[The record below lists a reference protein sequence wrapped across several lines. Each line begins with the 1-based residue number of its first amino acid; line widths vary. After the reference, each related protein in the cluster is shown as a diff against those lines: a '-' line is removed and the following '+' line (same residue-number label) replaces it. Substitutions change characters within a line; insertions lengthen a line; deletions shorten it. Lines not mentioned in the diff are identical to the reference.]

1 MYRIGVKCRFSA
13 AHRLEGHRG
22 RCSRLHGHSW
32 MVEAVFAA
40 DEISSGGMLLDF
52 DDARAV
58 LEDVVAPFDHC
69 FLNEVEPFDRVAP
82 TAENVARVVFE
93 HLDSRARGSSWPA
106 ELESVKV
113 WESED
118 AWALSL
124 IHISEPTRLG
134 MISYAVFCLKKK
146 KL

>member
-1 MYRIGVKCRFSA
+1 MTLSYRGVLSEMYRIGVECRFSA

-32 MVEAVFAA
+32 RVEAVFAA

-52 DDARAV
+52 DDARAA
-58 LEDVVAPFDHC
+58 LEDAVAPFDHR

-82 TAENVARVVFE
+82 TAENVAREVFDR
-93 HLDSRARGSSWPA
+93 LDSRASGSSWRA
-106 ELESVKV
+106 GLESVKV

-118 AWALSL
+118 AWA
-124 IHISEPTRLG
+124 
-134 MISYAVFCLKKK
+134 SYERG
-146 KL
+146 